1 MHGEEGE
8 YNHLY
13 SLCEVDLLARHR
25 HDMSEKT
32 KVRVSML
39 LQIGF
44 IQKCSRI
51 LAILVCAAYLSGC
64 SFFGGSSQ
72 NFAVSSDPM
81 GATVRINGQQVGVT
95 PLQYQVSRRGDL
107 LIEVE
112 KTGYRS
118 QFRQTSRKLS
128 SLGIAD
134 VIGGAFLL
142 LPLIGLVAPGAWEQD
157 PAAMGFSLEP
167 AAASSTSTP
176 AP

>member
-1 MHGEEGE
+1 MPF
-8 YNHLY
+8 NI
-13 SLCEVDLLARHR
+13 R
-25 HDMSEKT
+25 
-32 KVRVSML
+32 
-39 LQIGF
+39 F
-44 IQKCSRI
+44 IQTHARV
-51 LAILVCAAYLSGC
+51 LGALTCAVYLSGC

-95 PLQYQVSRRGDL
+95 PIQYQVSRRGDL

-112 KTGYRS
+112 KAGYKS

-128 SLGIAD
+128 SLGIVD
-134 VIGGAFLL
+134 VVGGAVLL
-142 LPLIGLVAPGAWEQD
+142 LPLIGLIAPGAWEQD

>member
-1 MHGEEGE
+1 MPF
-8 YNHLY
+8 NI
-13 SLCEVDLLARHR
+13 R
-25 HDMSEKT
+25 
-32 KVRVSML
+32 
-39 LQIGF
+39 F
-44 IQKCSRI
+44 IQTHARV
-51 LAILVCAAYLSGC
+51 LGALTCAVYLSGC
-64 SFFGGSSQ
+64 SLFGGSSQ
-72 NFAVSSDPM
+72 NFAVSSDPV

-95 PLQYQVSRRGDL
+95 PLQYQVDRRGDL

-112 KTGYRS
+112 KTGYKS

-157 PAAMGFSLEP
+157 PAVMGFSLEP
-167 AAASSTSTP
+167 AAASSSSTP

>member
-1 MHGEEGE
+1 MPFNIRFTQT
-8 YNHLY
+8 Y
-13 SLCEVDLLARHR
+13 ARVLGAL
-25 HDMSEKT
+25 T
-32 KVRVSML
+32 
-39 LQIGF
+39 
-44 IQKCSRI
+44 
-51 LAILVCAAYLSGC
+51 CAVYLSGC
-64 SFFGGSSQ
+64 SLFGGSSQ
-72 NFAVSSDPM
+72 NFAVSSDPV

-95 PLQYQVSRRGDL
+95 PLQYQVDRRGDL

-112 KTGYRS
+112 KTGYKS

-157 PAAMGFSLEP
+157 PAVMGFSLEP
-167 AAASSTSTP
+167 AAPSSASTP

>member
-1 MHGEEGE
+1 MPF
-8 YNHLY
+8 NI
-13 SLCEVDLLARHR
+13 R
-25 HDMSEKT
+25 
-32 KVRVSML
+32 
-39 LQIGF
+39 F
-44 IQKCSRI
+44 IQTHARV
-51 LAILVCAAYLSGC
+51 LGALTCAVYLSGC
-64 SFFGGSSQ
+64 SLFGGSSQ

-95 PLQYQVSRRGDL
+95 PIQYQVSRRGDL

-112 KTGYRS
+112 KTGYKS

-128 SLGIAD
+128 SLGIVD
-134 VIGGAFLL
+134 VIGGAVFL
-142 LPLIGLVAPGAWEQD
+142 LPLIGLIAPGAWEQD